1 MGLRGPTG
9 VSVFNE
15 EQELPVWPT
24 EVSYGFRRLHCSPP
38 WEEARLSAVPRRA
51 WAMIPERLR
60 QSWTRLVPCHQQ
72 ERGESGHGDAEKDEE
87 EFGKQIKDS

>member
-1 MGLRGPTG
+1 M
-9 VSVFNE
+9 FNE
-15 EQELPVWPT
+15 EPELSVRPP
-24 EVSYGFRRLHCSPP
+24 EVSYGLWRLHCSPP
-38 WEEARLSAVPRRA
+38 WEEVKLSAIPRWA

-72 ERGESGHGDAEKDEE
+72 ERSECGHGDTEKDEE